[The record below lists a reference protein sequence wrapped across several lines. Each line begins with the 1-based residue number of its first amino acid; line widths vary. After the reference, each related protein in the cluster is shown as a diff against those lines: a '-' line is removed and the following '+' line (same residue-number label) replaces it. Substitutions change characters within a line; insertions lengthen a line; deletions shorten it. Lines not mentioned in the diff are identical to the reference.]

1 MGLMVYHC
9 EECSAEFTMDE
20 RVADKVDGLT
30 CPVCDEEGSVE
41 PVVEEDDDDTGPTNR
56 ASHRR

>member
-30 CPVCDEEGSVE
+30 CPVCGEERSVE
-41 PVVEEDDDDTGPTNR
+41 PVVEEEDDDDTGSNR